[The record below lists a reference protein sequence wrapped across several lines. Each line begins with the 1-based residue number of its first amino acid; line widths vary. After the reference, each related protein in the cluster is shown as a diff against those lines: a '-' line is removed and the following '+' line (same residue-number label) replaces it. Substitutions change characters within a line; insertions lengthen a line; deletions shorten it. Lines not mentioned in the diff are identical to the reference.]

1 MDIFINCLAT
11 NTETC
16 IQTSCRKLKIN
27 CSVFRCKP
35 VIRFSL
41 NKHIDKFPITHE
53 LCMTGYGHT
62 ELFKVTC
69 YNFQP
74 SRAC

>member
-1 MDIFINCLAT
+1 MQDSYSMHDSGVMPTASDATATASSMDKKGEF
-11 NTETC
+11 
-16 IQTSCRKLKIN
+16 
-27 CSVFRCKP
+27 
-35 VIRFSL
+35 
-41 NKHIDKFPITHE
+41 NKY
-53 LCMTGYGHT
+53 MTGYGHT

>member
-1 MDIFINCLAT
+1 MDLVLKVVNHDFNLIVK
-11 NTETC
+11 C
-16 IQTSCRKLKIN
+16 IIADLHVANIMN
-27 CSVFRCKP
+27 D
-35 VIRFSL
+35 VI
-41 NKHIDKFPITHE
+41 
-53 LCMTGYGHT
+53 MTGYGHT

>member
-1 MDIFINCLAT
+1 MMLHTYVNAFRISMHDDFCMAYCYLHG
-11 NTETC
+11 
-16 IQTSCRKLKIN
+16 
-27 CSVFRCKP
+27 VFP
-35 VIRFSL
+35 SIIIMMFMSFS
-41 NKHIDKFPITHE
+41 D
-53 LCMTGYGHT
+53 MTGYGHT